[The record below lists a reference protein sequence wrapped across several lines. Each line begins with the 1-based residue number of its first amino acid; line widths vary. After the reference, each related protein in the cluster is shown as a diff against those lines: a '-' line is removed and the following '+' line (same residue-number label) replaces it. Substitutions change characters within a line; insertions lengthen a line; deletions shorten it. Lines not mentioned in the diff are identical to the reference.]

1 MRLSRSLLLCTA
13 LMGGISSLATHA
25 MAADA
30 KPATPAAAPS
40 ANAAAPAAPAADP
53 NLVLATV
60 NDQKITLGDVQRAAL
75 TLPPEARQLQPSVII
90 PLIINQLVDQKAIQL
105 QAEKDGL
112 QNKPAVK
119 AAMDAA
125 ASTALQNAYLEEK
138 VAPKLT
144 DEALKDYYQTHYASK
159 KPEEEVHA
167 RHILVD
173 SDAKAQD
180 VIRQLNKG
188 ADFAKLA
195 SRLSTDKASGG
206 TNGGDL
212 GWFKRGDMIPDF
224 SNAAF
229 SMKSGTI
236 TQKPIHTQ
244 YGWHVIQVLGTRTAP
259 VPSFEQVRDQIR
271 RDLIRQEVHKVVED
285 AEKQA
290 RIVHYDAKGQPITNS
305 PAAPAAAPAS
315 TPAPAPA
322 AAPAN
327 TAH

>member
-1 MRLSRSLLLCTA
+1 MTRSYMRLSRSLLLCTA
-13 LMGGISSLATHA
+13 LIGGVSSSASLTAQA
-25 MAADA
+25 LAADA
-30 KPATPAAAPS
+30 KPAAAAQPQ
-40 ANAAAPAAPAADP
+40 AKPAADP
-53 NLVLATV
+53 NMLLATV
-60 NDQKITLGDVQRAAL
+60 NDQKITLGDVQRAAA
-75 TLPPEARQLQPSVII
+75 TLPPEARQLQPAVII
-90 PLIINQLVDQKAIQL
+90 PLLINQLIDQKAIQL
-105 QAEKDGL
+105 QADKAGL
-112 QNKPAVK
+112 ANKPAVK
-119 AAMDAA
+119 AAMEAA
-125 ASTALQNAYLEEK
+125 ANNVLQNAYLEEQ

-144 DEALKDYYQTHYASK
+144 DDALKAYYQEHYASK

-173 SDAKAQD
+173 SEAKAQGI
-180 VIRQLNKG
+180 IRQLNKG

-195 SRLSTDKASGG
+195 GRLSTDKASGG

-236 TQKPIHTQ
+236 TQKPVHTQ

-271 RDLIRQEVHKVVED
+271 RDLIRQEVRKVVEA

-290 RIVHYDAKGQPITNS
+290 RIVHYDAKGQPITS
-305 PAAPAAAPAS
+305 
-315 TPAPAPA
+315 APAPA
-322 AAPAN
+322 AAPAQA
-327 TAH
+327 TH

>member
-13 LMGGISSLATHA
+13 LIGGFSSSLTAKA
-25 MAADA
+25 VAADA
-30 KPATPAAAPS
+30 PASAQPAAQPQAK
-40 ANAAAPAAPAADP
+40 PAADP
-53 NLVLATV
+53 NMLLATV
-60 NDQKITLGDVQRAAL
+60 NDQKITLGDVQHAAA

-90 PLIINQLVDQKAIQL
+90 PLLINQLIDQKAIQI
-105 QAEKDGL
+105 QADKEGL
-112 QNKPAVK
+112 VNKPAVK
-119 AAMDAA
+119 AAMEAA
-125 ASTALQNAYLEEK
+125 ANNVLQNAYLEEQ

-144 DEALKDYYQTHYASK
+144 DDALKAYYQEHYASK

-173 SDAKAQD
+173 SEAKAQSI
-180 VIRQLNKG
+180 IRQLNKG

-229 SMKSGTI
+229 AMKSGSI
-236 TQKPIHTQ
+236 TQKPVHTQ

-271 RDLIRQEVHKVVED
+271 RDLIRQEVRKVVEA

-290 RIVHYDAKGQPITNS
+290 HIVHYDAKGQPITS
-305 PAAPAAAPAS
+305 
-315 TPAPAPA
+315 APAPA
-322 AAPAN
+322 AAPAEA
-327 TAH
+327 AH

>member
-13 LMGGISSLATHA
+13 LIGGFSSSLTAKA
-25 MAADA
+25 VAADA
-30 KPATPAAAPS
+30 PASAQPAAQPQAK
-40 ANAAAPAAPAADP
+40 PAADP
-53 NLVLATV
+53 NMLLATV
-60 NDQKITLGDVQRAAL
+60 NDQKITLGDVQHAAA

-90 PLIINQLVDQKAIQL
+90 PLLINQLIDQKAIQI
-105 QAEKDGL
+105 QADKEGL
-112 QNKPAVK
+112 ANKPAVK
-119 AAMDAA
+119 AAMEAA
-125 ASTALQNAYLEEK
+125 ANNVLQNAYLEEQ

-144 DEALKDYYQTHYASK
+144 DDALKAYYQEHYASK

-173 SDAKAQD
+173 SEAKAQSI
-180 VIRQLNKG
+180 IRQLNKG

-229 SMKSGTI
+229 AMKSGSI
-236 TQKPIHTQ
+236 TQKPVHTQ

-271 RDLIRQEVHKVVED
+271 RDLIRQEVRKVVEA

-290 RIVHYDAKGQPITNS
+290 HIVHYDAKGQPITS
-305 PAAPAAAPAS
+305 
-315 TPAPAPA
+315 APAPA
-322 AAPAN
+322 AAPAEA
-327 TAH
+327 AH

>member
-1 MRLSRSLLLCTA
+1 MRLSRSFLLCTA
-13 LMGGISSLATHA
+13 LIGSFSSLTTQAI
-25 MAADA
+25 AADA
-30 KPATPAAAPS
+30 APAQPATKADATAQSSTTPAT
-40 ANAAAPAAPAADP
+40 DP

-60 NDQKITLGDVQRAAL
+60 NDQKITLSDVQRAAA
-75 TLPPEARQLQPSVII
+75 TLPPEARQLQPTVII
-90 PLIINQLVDQKAIQL
+90 PLLINQLIDQKAVQI
-105 QAEKDGL
+105 QAEKEGL
-112 QNKPAVK
+112 PEKPAVK
-119 AAMDAA
+119 AAMEAA
-125 ASTALQNAYLEEK
+125 AGNALQNAYLEEQ

-144 DEALKDYYQTHYASK
+144 DDALKAYYQTQYASK

-173 SDAKAQD
+173 SEAKAQD
-180 VIRQLNKG
+180 IIRQLNKG

-212 GWFKRGDMIPDF
+212 GWFKRGDMISAF
-224 SNAAF
+224 SDAAF
-229 SMKSGTI
+229 AMKSGSI

-271 RDLIRQEVHKVVED
+271 RDLIRQEVRKVVEN

-290 RIVHYDAKGQPITNS
+290 RIVHYDAKGQPITNN
-305 PAAPAAAPAS
+305 PA
-315 TPAPAPA
+315 APAPA
-322 AAPAN
+322 ATPAN

>member
-1 MRLSRSLLLCTA
+1 MQLSRSFLFCTA
-13 LMGGISSLATHA
+13 LMGGASSLATHA

-30 KPATPAAAPS
+30 KPATPTAAPS
-40 ANAAAPAAPAADP
+40 TNAAAPAAPAADP

-60 NDQKITLGDVQRAAL
+60 DDQKITLGDVQRAAA

-112 QNKPAVK
+112 PNKPAVK

-125 ASTALQNAYLEEK
+125 AGTALQNAYLEER

-144 DEALKDYYQTHYASK
+144 DEALKDYYQAHYASK
-159 KPEEEVHA
+159 KPEEEIHA

-173 SDAKAQD
+173 SEAKAQD

-195 SRLSTDKASGG
+195 SHLSTDKASGG

-212 GWFKRGDMIPDF
+212 GWFKRGDMIPAF
-224 SNAAF
+224 SDAAF
-229 SMKSGTI
+229 AMKSGTI

-244 YGWHVIQVLGTRTAP
+244 YGWHIIQVLGTRTAP

-271 RDLIRQEVHKVVED
+271 RDLIRQEVRKVVDD
-285 AEKQA
+285 AEKQV
-290 RIVHYDAKGQPITNS
+290 RIIHYDAKGQPIANS
-305 PAAPAAAPAS
+305 PTATTPAS

>member
-13 LMGGISSLATHA
+13 LIGGVSSSASLTAQA
-25 MAADA
+25 VAADA
-30 KPATPAAAPS
+30 QP
-40 ANAAAPAAPAADP
+40 APAAQPQAKPAADP
-53 NLVLATV
+53 NMLLATV
-60 NDQKITLGDVQRAAL
+60 NDQKITLGDVQRAAA
-75 TLPPEARQLQPSVII
+75 TLPPEARQLQPAVII
-90 PLIINQLVDQKAIQL
+90 PLLINQLIDQKAIQL
-105 QAEKDGL
+105 QADKAGL
-112 QNKPAVK
+112 ASKPAVK
-119 AAMDAA
+119 AAMEAA
-125 ASTALQNAYLEEK
+125 ANNVLQNAYLEEQ

-144 DEALKDYYQTHYASK
+144 DDALKAYYQEHFASK

-173 SDAKAQD
+173 SEAKAEGI
-180 VIRQLNKG
+180 IRQLNKG

-195 SRLSTDKASGG
+195 GRLSTDKASGG

-229 SMKSGTI
+229 AMKSGTI
-236 TQKPIHTQ
+236 TQKPVHTQ

-271 RDLIRQEVHKVVED
+271 RDLIRQAVRKVVEA

-290 RIVHYDAKGQPITNS
+290 RIVHYDAKGQPITS
-305 PAAPAAAPAS
+305 
-315 TPAPAPA
+315 APAPA
-322 AAPAN
+322 AAPAQA
-327 TAH
+327 TH

>member
-13 LMGGISSLATHA
+13 LIGGVSSSASLTAQA
-25 MAADA
+25 LAADA
-30 KPATPAAAPS
+30 NPAAAAQPQ
-40 ANAAAPAAPAADP
+40 AKPAADP
-53 NLVLATV
+53 NMLLATV
-60 NDQKITLGDVQRAAL
+60 NDQKITLGDVQRAAT
-75 TLPPEARQLQPSVII
+75 TLPPEARQLQPAVII
-90 PLIINQLVDQKAIQL
+90 PLLINQLIDQKAIQI
-105 QAEKDGL
+105 QADKAGL
-112 QNKPAVK
+112 ASKPAVK
-119 AAMDAA
+119 AAMEAA
-125 ASTALQNAYLEEK
+125 ANNVLQNAYLEEQ

-144 DEALKDYYQTHYASK
+144 DDALKAYYQEHYASK

-173 SDAKAQD
+173 SEAKAQGI
-180 VIRQLNKG
+180 IRQLNKG

-236 TQKPIHTQ
+236 TQKPVHTQ

-271 RDLIRQEVHKVVED
+271 RDLIRQEVRKVVEA

-290 RIVHYDAKGQPITNS
+290 RIVHYDAKGQPITS
-305 PAAPAAAPAS
+305 APA
-315 TPAPAPA
+315 PAPAPA
-322 AAPAN
+322 AAPAQA
-327 TAH
+327 TH